1 MMGFLISEVKVG
13 LRDKAVFSVF
23 VESHS
28 HPQHVMSVMLHE
40 GSLVCS

>member
-1 MMGFLISEVKVG
+1 MFYTLIELSVG
-13 LRDKAVFSVF
+13 LRDEAVFSVF

-28 HPQHVMSVMLHE
+28 HPQHVMSVILHE